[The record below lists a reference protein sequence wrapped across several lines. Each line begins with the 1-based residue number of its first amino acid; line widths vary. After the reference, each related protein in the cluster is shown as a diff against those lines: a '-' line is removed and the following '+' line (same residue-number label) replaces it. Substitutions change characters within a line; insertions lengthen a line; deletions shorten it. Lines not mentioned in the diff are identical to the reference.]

1 MTKTTTSTK
10 RKRIGV
16 MCSGKGTNFENIV
29 ITCNKHEV
37 VLMIHDKKECGA
49 ARRAEKWG
57 IPHVRIKHT
66 HEQEMIEM
74 FRAWNVDLI
83 VLAGYMRILKRPSD
97 FHCPII
103 NVHPSLLPKYKGLHA
118 VEQALDSNDTVT
130 GCSVHY
136 VNEELDGGEIIKQA
150 EVPIMPDDTVDTLT
164 RRIQLMEYAIL
175 PKVIDDY
182 ETPISKGEGKTLS
195 AVGAGPTDR
204 AEEYTSRG
212 HRVEEYGGGWRRLD
226 YGS

>member
-1 MTKTTTSTK
+1 MIQIPK

-29 ITCNKHEV
+29 MTCNKHEV

-49 ARRAEKWG
+49 AKRAEKWG
-57 IPHVRIKHT
+57 IPHVRVKHT
-66 HEQEMIEM
+66 REDEMIAL
-74 FRAWNVDLI
+74 FKSWRVDLI

-118 VEQALDSNDTVT
+118 VEQALDSNDEVT
-130 GCSVHY
+130 GCTVHY
-136 VNEELDGGEIIKQA
+136 VNEELDGGDIIAQK
-150 EVPIMPDDTVDTLT
+150 EEPILSDDTIDTLT

-182 ETPISKGEGKTLS
+182 ETPISQSERKTLS
-195 AVGAGPTDR
+195 AVGARHAYRG
-204 AEEYTSRG
+204 EEYSSRG
-212 HRVEEYGGGWRRLD
+212 HREQIDGGGWRRLD
-226 YGS
+226 YG